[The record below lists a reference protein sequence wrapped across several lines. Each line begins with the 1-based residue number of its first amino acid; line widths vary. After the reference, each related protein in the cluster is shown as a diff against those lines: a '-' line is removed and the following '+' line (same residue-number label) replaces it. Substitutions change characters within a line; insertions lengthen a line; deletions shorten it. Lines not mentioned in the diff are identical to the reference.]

1 MTPVFLDTVGLLAL
15 WEQDDQWHSA
25 AVPAYSRLVKAGR
38 QTVSTPLV
46 LYDCGNAVARSPF
59 RAEVDLLRQL
69 MAAEGQLIEPT
80 VLEIET
86 AWSQFVRGTAGSAGI
101 VDHVSFEVMRRL
113 GITQAFTNDKHF
125 SAAGFHVL
133 F

>member
-1 MTPVFLDTVGLLAL
+1 M
-15 WEQDDQWHSA
+15 
-25 AVPAYSRLVKAGR
+25 
-38 QTVSTPLV
+38 
-46 LYDCGNAVARSPF
+46 
-59 RAEVDLLRQL
+59 RQL

-86 AWSQFVRGTAGSAGI
+86 AWSHFVRGTAGSAGI
-101 VDHVSFEVMRRL
+101 VDHVSFAVMRRL

-125 SAAGFHVL
+125 SAAGFQVL